1 MVHFLPFCMR
11 KIAPFTIGTAT
22 ALFLL
27 LWGTAVAQSRCD
39 TVRVEDGE
47 GEYQVCLRDEREERA
62 KQLVDVYR
70 LQVDH
75 QKKIREVTYEQRRT
89 KAEILWKQADFDLER
104 QVQNAEQQ
112 ISLLR
117 LSNGDNPE
125 IRRLEVR
132 IDELNQR
139 RDLLGAQKDRMIDL
153 YDRRQ
158 DMEFTYLDMQFQR
171 YELSVRGFTPLNYE
185 W

>member
-1 MVHFLPFCMR
+1 MR
-11 KIAPFTIGTAT
+11 HIPASAIGILV
-22 ALFLL
+22 ALSVL
-27 LWGTAVAQSRCD
+27 GTGSVIAQSRCD
-39 TVRVEDGE
+39 TVRIEDGE
-47 GEYQVCLRDEREERA
+47 GEYQQCLHDEREEQAVRS
-62 KQLVDVYR
+62 VDVFRQKIDY
-70 LQVDH
+70 
-75 QKKIREVTYEQRRT
+75 QKKVRQLAYDQKRT

-104 QVQNAEQQ
+104 QVQDAEQQ

-132 IDELNQR
+132 IGELNQR
-139 RDLLGAQKDRMIDL
+139 RDLLRGQKDRMIGL

-158 DMEFTYLDMQFQR
+158 EMEFAYLDVQLQR
-171 YELSVRGFTPLNYE
+171 YELSARSVSPLNFE